1 LFECNFN
8 TPKQYGINRLL
19 HGYLRSHI
27 EGNLPS
33 SEAQKLIQTEA
44 DSFLILYAS
53 ENIPVDVPIAGVLL
67 LLVCPIVHLR
77 VALSSR

>member
-44 DSFLILYAS
+44 DSAK
-53 ENIPVDVPIAGVLL
+53 EKQKGK
-67 LLVCPIVHLR
+67 
-77 VALSSR
+77 